1 MTRFEVAVPTESEE
15 QQALFRYCAVMRGS
29 YPQLDRL
36 VHIPNEGK
44 RTITN
49 GRRLKREG
57 LKKGYPDIL
66 LDVPSC
72 GFHGLRIELKRRKG
86 GRITPE
92 QKEWIIELNKSG
104 YAAALCFGW
113 EDAWGFIENYLEGRK
128 EAVEAK
134 ISESMKKAG
143 GEFR

>member
-1 MTRFEVAVPTESEE
+1 MTRFEAAVPTESEE
-15 QQALFRYCAVMRGS
+15 QQSLFRYCAVMRVS
-29 YPQLDRL
+29 YPQLEML

-44 RTITN
+44 RTIIN
-49 GRRLKREG
+49 GSRLKREG

-66 LDVPSC
+66 LDYPDC
-72 GFHGLRIELKRRKG
+72 GYHGLKIELKRQKG
-86 GRITPE
+86 SRITPE

-113 EDAWGFIENYLEGRK
+113 EDAWDFIKNYLDGNK

-134 ISESMKKAG
+134 ISDSIIKAG
-143 GEFR
+143 Y